1 MASEDRTRQAT
12 STKQPNS
19 TGSESAKTVQ
29 QSSSGTS
36 LTGNQRFERRESQ
49 RAPDAEQSTVL
60 PAGTRAPDFT
70 LRTTP
75 DQEVSLS
82 DFRGRRVVLAFY
94 PADWSPVCGD
104 ELAVYN
110 EVLPE
115 IRKHN
120 AEVVGISVDG
130 VWCHLAYAKYNKLH
144 IPLLSD
150 FEPKGEVARSYGVYR
165 KKDGVSERALFVID
179 EQGIIRWSY
188 VSPIGVNPGAD
199 GVFDALEELDSQKAQ
214 KGAAA

>member
-1 MASEDRTRQAT
+1 MISDDDLILYYYRDGLPPDERASIA
-12 STKQPNS
+12 
-19 TGSESAKTVQ
+19 AKLADDPELAKRFH
-29 QSSSGTS
+29 S
-36 LTGNQRFERRESQ
+36 LTRRLDEAAAAPAREIPVPMKYQRRWAAALEEKRVETPKERIERR
-49 RAPDAEQSTVL
+49 
-60 PAGTRAPDFT
+60 
-70 LRTTP
+70 
-75 DQEVSLS
+75 
-82 DFRGRRVVLAFY
+82 RGVFANY
-94 PADWSPVCGD
+94 A
-104 ELAVYN
+104 
-110 EVLPE
+110 
-115 IRKHN
+115 
-120 AEVVGISVDG
+120 
-130 VWCHLAYAKYNKLH
+130 LAYAKYNKLH